1 LALLSKLILRIF
13 VPGYETNANPVI
25 RTRIGQLEAWVSIVI
40 NAVLTAVKL
49 ALGIAINSLS
59 LIADGV
65 HTLSDVATSAVV
77 LVGFRVAGKP
87 ADKEHPFGH
96 GRVEYVATLIIA
108 VMLGVVGFEF
118 IKSAVGRLLSP
129 VELDVSWGVLLAIG
143 LTIVVKVWLGQFS
156 SYLGRLIDSSAL
168 KADAWHHTSDAIS
181 SVLVLIAVG
190 GSSLGY
196 PALDGIGGVLVGVYL
211 IWSGIEI
218 AKDVIDPLL
227 GAPPSAE
234 LIHQVRDLCRAQ
246 ENVVDAHDITIHNY
260 GHHKFMAL
268 HIEVSDRLSAHETHD
283 IAEEI
288 AKLMRQKLGA
298 YATVHID
305 PIDTEG
311 NLVQEISKQLNQL
324 IEQSESILGF
334 HDLRI
339 VNTPDHLVILVE
351 MTLSPD
357 LTKNKQSM
365 TKRSIQKEL
374 LKSYPQA
381 EVDISI
387 SPLHT
392 YR

>member
-1 LALLSKLILRIF
+1 LFTKLILKIF
-13 VPGYETNANPVI
+13 VPGFENSANPVI
-25 RTRIGQLEAWVSIVI
+25 RTRIGQLEAWVSIFVNTI
-40 NAVLTAVKL
+40 LTAAKL
-49 ALGIAINSLS
+49 ILGIAINSLS

-96 GRVEYVATLIIA
+96 GRIEYVTTLIIA

-118 IKSAVGRLLSP
+118 IKSAVSRLASP
-129 VELDVSWGVLLAIG
+129 VPITAGWGVLLAVV
-143 LTIVVKVWLGQFS
+143 LTIVIKVWLGQFS
-156 SYLGRLIDSSAL
+156 GYLGRLIDSTTL

-181 SVLVLIAVG
+181 SVLVLIAIA
-190 GSSLGY
+190 GSSMGF
-196 PALDGIGGVLVGVYL
+196 PVLDGIGGILVGAYL
-211 IWSGIEI
+211 IWSGIAI

-227 GAPPSAE
+227 GEPPSHE
-234 LIHQVRDLCRAQ
+234 LIQQVRELCRTQ
-246 ENVVDAHDITIHNY
+246 ESVVDAHDITIHNY

-268 HIEVSDRLSAHETHD
+268 HVEVSDLLTAHETHD
-283 IAEEI
+283 IAEEV
-288 AKLMRQKLGA
+288 AELMRQKLGA

-311 NLVQEISKQLNQL
+311 DLVQEISSKLEQLTRLSDN
-324 IEQSESILGF
+324 IIGF

-357 LTKNKQSM
+357 TPKNKQH
-365 TKRSIQKEL
+365 TTQRWVQKEL
-374 LKSYPQA
+374 LKAYPQA

>member
-1 LALLSKLILRIF
+1 LFTKLILKIF
-13 VPGYETNANPVI
+13 VPGFENTANPTI
-25 RTRIGQLEAWVSIVI
+25 RTRIGQLEAWVSIFV
-40 NAVLTAVKL
+40 NAILTAAKL
-49 ALGIAINSLS
+49 ILGIAINSLS

-65 HTLSDVATSAVV
+65 HTLSDVATSAIV

-96 GRVEYVATLIIA
+96 GRIEYVTTLIIA

-118 IKSAVGRLLSP
+118 IKSAVSRLASP
-129 VELDVSWGVLLAIG
+129 VPITAGWGVLLAVA
-143 LTIVVKVWLGQFS
+143 LTIVIKVWLGLFS
-156 SYLGRLIDSSAL
+156 GYLGRQIDSSTL

-181 SVLVLIAVG
+181 SVLVLIAIA
-190 GSSLGY
+190 GSTMGF
-196 PALDGIGGVLVGVYL
+196 PALDGIGGILVGAYL
-211 IWSGIEI
+211 IWSGIAI

-227 GAPPSAE
+227 GEPPSPE
-234 LIHQVRDLCRAQ
+234 LIQQVRELCRTQ
-246 ENVVDAHDITIHNY
+246 KCVVDAHDITIHNY

-268 HIEVSDRLSAHETHD
+268 HVEVSDRLTPHETHD
-283 IAEEI
+283 IAEEV
-288 AKLMRQKLGA
+288 AELMRQKLGA

-311 NLVQEISKQLNQL
+311 DLVQEISSKLDQLTQL
-324 IEQSESILGF
+324 SDNIIGF

-351 MTLSPD
+351 MTLNPD
-357 LTKNKQSM
+357 TPKNKQH
-365 TKRSIQKEL
+365 TTQRWIQKEL
-374 LKSYPQA
+374 LKTYPQA

>member
-1 LALLSKLILRIF
+1 LISKLILKVF
-13 VPGYETNANPVI
+13 VRGFENSDNPII
-25 RTRIGQLEAWVSIVI
+25 RTRIGQLEAWVSIFV
-40 NAVLTAVKL
+40 NAILTAAKL
-49 ALGIAINSLS
+49 ILGIAINSLS

-118 IKSAVGRLLSP
+118 IKSAVARLASP
-129 VELDVSWGVLLAIG
+129 VPITAGWGVLLAVV
-143 LTIVVKVWLGQFS
+143 LTIVIKVWLGQFS
-156 SYLGRLIDSSAL
+156 GYLGRLIDSSTL

-181 SVLVLIAVG
+181 SVLVLIAIA
-190 GSSLGY
+190 GSTLGF
-196 PALDGIGGVLVGVYL
+196 PILDGIGGILVGAYL
-211 IWSGIEI
+211 IWSGIAI

-227 GAPPSAE
+227 GEPPSYE
-234 LIHQVRDLCRAQ
+234 LIQQVRELCRTQ
-246 ENVVDAHDITIHNY
+246 EQVVDAHDITIHNY

-268 HIEVSDRLSAHETHD
+268 HVEVSDRLTPHETHD
-283 IAEEI
+283 IAEEV
-288 AKLMRQKLGA
+288 AELMRQKLGA

-311 NLVQEISKQLNQL
+311 DLVQEISGKLDQLAPL
-324 IEQSESILGF
+324 SDSIIGF

-357 LTKNKQSM
+357 TPKSKQH
-365 TKRSIQKEL
+365 TTQRWVQKEL
-374 LKSYPQA
+374 LKTYPQA